1 MKSLIETIYECTI
14 NEAADKKMKELFGKP
29 LKFSEKMR
37 TKFHELGMNY
47 QHIDDSFIVYQD
59 GHIEYRNKWLFTIP
73 ITGKVRKVYLNRV
86 IPANDDKLFVLNPV
100 VGHVMDGLTPYR
112 YLRAVLN
119 AFPQGYIEVRG
130 GEGVITDLDYT
141 KGDFEKDSKKLN

>member
-1 MKSLIETIYECTI
+1 MKSLIETIYESTI

-29 LKFSEKMR
+29 LKLSQSLK
-37 TKFHELGMNY
+37 TKISDIGLDFRH
-47 QHIDDSFIVYQD
+47 DDDTFIIYQD

-73 ITGKVRKVYLNRV
+73 ITGKVRKNYLNRV

-119 AFPQGYIEVRG
+119 AFPQGYVEIRN
-130 GEGVITDLDYT
+130 GEGIINDLDYT
-141 KGDFEKDSKKLN
+141 KGDLAKDLGK